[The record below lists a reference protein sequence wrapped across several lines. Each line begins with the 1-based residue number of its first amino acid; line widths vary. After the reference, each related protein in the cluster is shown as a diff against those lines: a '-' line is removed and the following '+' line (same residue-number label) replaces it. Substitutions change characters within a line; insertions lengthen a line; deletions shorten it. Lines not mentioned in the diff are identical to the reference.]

1 LGATGVVSV
10 NQCDIF
16 YVSEISHIIST
27 DLRINLMSTTTQNL
41 KSLSAVVTTVI
52 NTAKDGSPLMKKRA
66 DGSEAPV
73 LLCGLRLTEGPHAG
87 KTLWA
92 QRALV
97 NRDGVAKEPVAK
109 GDNVF
114 ATLTSVVDGK
124 PFFEVTTSANA
135 SDEDL
140 LSAFGATTEQ
150 TVAKT
155 EEVEIPLVQ

>member
-1 LGATGVVSV
+1 MATTA
-10 NQCDIF
+10 Q
-16 YVSEISHIIST
+16 T
-27 DLRINLMSTTTQNL
+27 PL
-41 KSLSAVVTTVI
+41 KSLSATVTTVI
-52 NTAKDGSPLMKKRA
+52 TTTKEGAPLMKKRA
-66 DGSEAPV
+66 DGSESPV
-73 LLCGLRLTEGPHAG
+73 ALCGLKLTEGPHAG

-92 QRALV
+92 QRTLV
-97 NRDGVAKEPVAK
+97 NRDGVAKESVAK

-140 LSAFGATTEQ
+140 LAAFGATAET

-155 EEVEIPLVQ
+155 EEVEIPLAQ

>member
-1 LGATGVVSV
+1 
-10 NQCDIF
+10 
-16 YVSEISHIIST
+16 
-27 DLRINLMSTTTQNL
+27 MSDTTQTQL

-52 NTAKDGSPLMKKRA
+52 STAKDGSPLMKKRA
-66 DGSEAPV
+66 NGEESPV
-73 LLCGLRLTEGPHAG
+73 LLCGLKLTEGPHAG

-92 QRALV
+92 QRSLV

-140 LSAFGATTEQ
+140 LSAFGATTEEN
-150 TVAKT
+150 VASTK
-155 EEVEIPLVQ
+155 EVEIPLTQ

>member
-1 LGATGVVSV
+1 
-10 NQCDIF
+10 
-16 YVSEISHIIST
+16 
-27 DLRINLMSTTTQNL
+27 MSTTTQNL
-41 KSLSAVVTTVI
+41 KSLSATVTTVI
-52 NTAKDGSPLMKKRA
+52 TTTKEGAPLMKKRA

-73 LLCGLRLTEGPHAG
+73 LLCGLKLTEGPHAG

-92 QRALV
+92 QRSLV

-114 ATLTSVVDGK
+114 ATLTSVVNGK

-140 LSAFGATTEQ
+140 LSAFGVTAEQAT
-150 TVAKT
+150 AKN
-155 EEVEIPLVQ
+155 EEVEIPLAQ

>member
-1 LGATGVVSV
+1 MATTA
-10 NQCDIF
+10 Q
-16 YVSEISHIIST
+16 
-27 DLRINLMSTTTQNL
+27 TQL
-41 KSLSAVVTTVI
+41 KSLSATVTTVI
-52 NTAKDGSPLMKKRA
+52 TTAKDGSPLMKKRA
-66 DGSEAPV
+66 DGSESPV
-73 LLCGLRLTEGPHAG
+73 VLCGLKLTEGPHAG

-92 QRALV
+92 QRTLV
-97 NRDGVAKEPVAK
+97 NRDGVAKESVAK

-140 LSAFGATTEQ
+140 LSAFGATAES

-155 EEVEIPLVQ
+155 EEVEIPLAQ

>member
-1 LGATGVVSV
+1 
-10 NQCDIF
+10 
-16 YVSEISHIIST
+16 
-27 DLRINLMSTTTQNL
+27 MSTEKTAL
-41 KSLSAVVTTVI
+41 KSLSATVTTVI
-52 NTAKDGSPLMKKRA
+52 TTAKDGSPLMKKRA
-66 DGSEAPV
+66 DGSESPV
-73 LLCGLRLTEGPHAG
+73 ALCGLKLTEGLHAG

-92 QRALV
+92 QRTLV

-140 LSAFGATTEQ
+140 LSAFGATDEV
-150 TVAKT
+150 VATK
-155 EEVEIPLVQ
+155 EEVNIPVKA

>member
-1 LGATGVVSV
+1 
-10 NQCDIF
+10 
-16 YVSEISHIIST
+16 
-27 DLRINLMSTTTQNL
+27 MSTTANNL
-41 KSLSAVVTTVI
+41 KSLSATVTTVI
-52 NTAKDGSPLMKKRA
+52 TTTKEGAPLMKKRA
-66 DGSEAPV
+66 DGSESPV
-73 LLCGLRLTEGPHAG
+73 ALCGLKLTEGPHAG

-92 QRALV
+92 QRTLV

-140 LSAFGATTEQ
+140 LSAFGATTET
-150 TVAKT
+150 TVATT
-155 EEVEIPLVQ
+155 EEVEIPLAQ